1 MSLAERVRAESRI
14 GSLKMLAIE
23 ANRILPP
30 EKQIVGY
37 SRLTLSDLEVLRQKI
52 LEALSANA
60 PSVPN
65 PKIGQLDQI
74 QTLVG
79 LKEMAKLVGL
89 TGYSKYNA
97 SQKEL
102 LREKIRVHLLPPQII
117 PQIKPLPIEPPQPIG
132 KLCTPEKKPSSK
144 TVQIRQVQTTST
156 ISGMVKIASS
166 LGIPNLRSYRLA
178 NLEEL
183 RQLILKQLQ
192 TPLKPIP
199 PVAPLKVVK
208 PNSQEVRPKIS
219 GCLVSEEEKLGTT
232 PLEDYQN
239 LHLTEFKADNPAQ
252 CLSNYGIVKA
262 KKFGC
267 GTYGQTYLAQ
277 NGDQETVIKI
287 VDLQESTLGVE
298 GFRWECVI
306 ARRAGKLGVGPAML
320 RAGICYDKTGTAS
333 YGIMEMARCK
343 PLGVNGIETKEYPLL
358 KRMIETLHQN
368 GITHRDLG
376 GRNLM
381 RSGNSLVFIDYGLAM
396 AFPGP
401 VPRPLALFDFA
412 YLFEDL
418 WALNWI
424 QQQFPGE
431 AAELKKLAK
440 NSIYAEEVTARYFPI
455 EMLKTIPLQQA
466 GFFFNKIPVEGS
478 PDDRRITGIIR
489 ARLLKERAP

>member
-1 MSLAERVRAESRI
+1 MSLVERVRAESRI

-23 ANRILPP
+23 ANRILPS
-30 EKQIVGY
+30 ERQIVGY
-37 SRLTLSDLEVLRQKI
+37 SRLTLSDLKLLRKKI
-52 LEALSANA
+52 LDAVSENV
-60 PSVPN
+60 PSVQN

-74 QTLVG
+74 QTLAG

-89 TGYSKYNA
+89 TGYSKYTAN
-97 SQKEL
+97 QKEL
-102 LREKIRVHLLPPQII
+102 LREKIRTHLLPPQ
-117 PQIKPLPIEPPQPIG
+117 KPLPIEPPQPIG
-132 KLCTPEKKPSSK
+132 KLCTPEKKQSSK

-156 ISGMVKIASS
+156 ISGMVRIASS

-192 TPLKPIP
+192 APFQPNPPI
-199 PVAPLKVVK
+199 VPLKVVRS
-208 PNSQEVRPKIS
+208 NSQESRPKVL
-219 GCLVSEEEKLGTT
+219 GCLISEEEKLDTT

-239 LHLTEFKADNPAQ
+239 LRLTKFKADTSAQ

-306 ARRAGKLGVGPAML
+306 ARRAGKLRVGPAVL

-343 PLGVNGIETKEYPLL
+343 PLGANGVEDEEYPLL
-358 KRMIETLHQN
+358 KQMIETLHHN

-381 RSGNSLVFIDYGLAM
+381 RSGKDLVFIDYGLAM

-401 VPRPLALFDFA
+401 VPRALALFDFA

-418 WALNWI
+418 WALDWI
-424 QQQFPGE
+424 QQQFPRE